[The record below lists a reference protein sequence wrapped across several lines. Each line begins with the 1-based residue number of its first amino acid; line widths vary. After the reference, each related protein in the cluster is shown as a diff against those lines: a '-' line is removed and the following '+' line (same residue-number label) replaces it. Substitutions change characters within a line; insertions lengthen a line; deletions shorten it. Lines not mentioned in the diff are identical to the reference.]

1 MKSLNVV
8 SWHYQTPER
17 RALKRNR
24 LGPPDV
30 YPQDVS
36 SSFARFPSRFLA
48 SCWGEKP
55 CNSLV

>member
-1 MKSLNVV
+1 MGMKSLNVI

-30 YPQDVS
+30 YPQDVKQEEDNLG
-36 SSFARFPSRFLA
+36 ADRLKK
-48 SCWGEKP
+48 GYQ
-55 CNSLV
+55 